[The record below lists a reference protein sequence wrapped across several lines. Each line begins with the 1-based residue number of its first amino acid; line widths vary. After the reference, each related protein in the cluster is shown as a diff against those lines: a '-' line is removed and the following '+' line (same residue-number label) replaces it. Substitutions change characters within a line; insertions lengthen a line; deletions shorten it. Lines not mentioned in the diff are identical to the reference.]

1 VQPSHD
7 LPPVYAETFDDVAGP
22 VDDGDDDV
30 RIDEVEPEPVSTSSS
45 RSTGPGF
52 PSTADVRTPHDDVDV
67 PEPRT
72 TDDDESDRPS
82 PNARPGRLAARISSR
97 R

>member
-1 VQPSHD
+1 MATTTRDTNGAV
-7 LPPVYAETFDDVAGP
+7 
-22 VDDGDDDV
+22 
-30 RIDEVEPEPVSTSSS
+30 
-45 RSTGPGF
+45 
-52 PSTADVRTPHDDVDV
+52 DVRTPHDDVEV

-82 PNARPGRLAARISSR
+82 PSARPGRLAARISSR

>member
-1 VQPSHD
+1 M
-7 LPPVYAETFDDVAGP
+7 
-22 VDDGDDDV
+22 
-30 RIDEVEPEPVSTSSS
+30 STSSS
-45 RSTGPGF
+45 RSTGSGF
-52 PSTADVRTPHDDVDV
+52 PSTADVRTPHDDVDVDV

>member
-1 VQPSHD
+1 M
-7 LPPVYAETFDDVAGP
+7 
-22 VDDGDDDV
+22 
-30 RIDEVEPEPVSTSSS
+30 STSSS
-45 RSTGPGF
+45 RSTGPAF
-52 PSTADVRTPHDDVDV
+52 PSTADIRTPHDVDDDDVEV

-82 PNARPGRLAARISSR
+82 PSARPGRLAARISSR